1 MRSPD
6 PLARSV
12 ARPRPARLL
21 LSATVVTASVL
32 VLAGCTNPIDQL
44 VQGGVQDGVERI
56 IEEQTGS
63 DIEVNTGGGAS
74 LPEGWPAE
82 IPVPD
87 GSPMFS
93 MAAEGGYQAT
103 FEVADAAEGER
114 IKDQLVADGY
124 VMEGETDMGQMK
136 IWILAGPEWR
146 VSLSSILPD
155 EGDASTPPS
164 LTYLVSPVA
173 G

>member
-6 PLARSV
+6 PHTLSRALR
-12 ARPRPARLL
+12 RPRLLVAATAVAASALL
-21 LSATVVTASVL
+21 LS
-32 VLAGCTNPIDQL
+32 GCTNPIDQL

-63 DIEVNTGGGAS
+63 DIEIDTGGGAS

-82 IPVPD
+82 IPVPE

-103 FEVADAAEGER
+103 FEVTDAAEGER

-146 VSLSSILPD
+146 VSLSAILPD
-155 EGDASTPPS
+155 EGDTSTPPS
-164 LTYLVSPVA
+164 LTYLVSPVTS
-173 G
+173 

>member
-6 PLARSV
+6 PYTRSRTLR
-12 ARPRPARLL
+12 RPRLL
-21 LSATVVTASVL
+21 LAVTAMAASVL
-32 VLAGCTNPIDQL
+32 ALAGCTNPIDQL
-44 VQGGVQDGVERI
+44 VQGGVQEGVERI

-74 LPEGWPAE
+74 LPDGWPAE

-103 FEVADAAEGER
+103 FEVADAEEGER

-155 EGDASTPPS
+155 EGDTSTPPS

-173 G
+173 S